1 MKFNSIWSQRKS
13 FHMNLQ
19 DLIRKKRDKG
29 TFSTHEI
36 KDLVQYAQDPKTPD
50 YQISALLMAIY
61 LNGMTA
67 DETSD
72 LTMAMAQGGQ
82 MIDLSHIEGVKVD
95 KHSTG
100 GVGDKTTLIV
110 APWVASLGI
119 PIAKFSGKGLGHTG
133 GTLDKL
139 SVFEG
144 FDYAL
149 SANTFVQNIVRHS
162 IAISGQTAEI
172 VPADRRMYALRD
184 LTATVDSIPLIA
196 SSIMSKKIASGAE
209 KIVLDVKVG
218 SGASINNMHEALALS
233 QQMVDIGHNLGRET
247 VAIITDMNTPLGAYI
262 GNALEVY
269 EAIEVLQ
276 GRGDERLCDLCL
288 EIARNMVQLAKKEW
302 STDKVTKS
310 LTDQIQNGAAFEKL
324 KELVSAQ
331 QGDMETLRK
340 PESLLEAEYQLTVYG
355 QESGIL
361 HNVDARIVGL
371 SSMIAGAGRKKKE
384 DAIDLTAGVILQEK
398 IGSEVQKGDILAI
411 IQGQKLEQVKEGQA
425 VLKNA
430 FSIDASDYT
439 PTPLIHRIIR
449 H

>member
-1 MKFNSIWSQRKS
+1 MSLQ
-13 FHMNLQ
+13 NL
-19 DLIRKKRDKG
+19 IKRKRDKES
-29 TFSTHEI
+29 FSTREI
-36 KDLVQYAQDPKTPD
+36 YDLVDYVQDTDTPD

-67 DETSD
+67 RETSD
-72 LTMAMAQGGQ
+72 LTLAMAEGGQ
-82 MIDLSHIEGVKVD
+82 MIELGNINGIKID

-110 APWVASLGI
+110 APWVAALGI
-119 PIAKFSGKGLGHTG
+119 PVAKFSGKGLGHTG

-144 FDYAL
+144 FDYTL
-149 SANTFVQNIVRHS
+149 SADRFIQNVRQHG

-218 SGASINNMHEALALS
+218 TGASIKNLEDALVLS
-233 QQMVDIGHNLGRET
+233 QQMVSIGHNLGRET
-247 VAIITDMNTPLGAYI
+247 IAIVTDMNTPLGTCV

-269 EAIEVLQ
+269 EAIEVLK
-276 GRGDERLCDLCL
+276 GGGDERLRTLCL
-288 EIARNMVQLAKKEW
+288 EIARNMVQLAKNTW
-302 STDKVTKS
+302 SSDKVRQA
-310 LTDQIQNGAAFEKL
+310 LEDQIRNGAAFEKL
-324 KELVSAQ
+324 KQLVTAQ
-331 QGDMETLRK
+331 QGDTRILTNAEDLLR
-340 PESLLEAEYQLTVYG
+340 AEHQLMVNAKT
-355 QESGIL
+355 EGIL
-361 HNVDARIVGL
+361 HGIDARTVGV

-384 DAIDLTAGVILQEK
+384 DVIDLTAGVILHK
-398 IGSEVQKGDILAI
+398 TPGSQVQKGDTLAI
-411 IQGQKLEQVKEGQA
+411 IQGQNMEMVRQGKAILED
-425 VLKNA
+425 A
-430 FSIDASDYT
+430 FSIDVSPYT
-439 PTPLIHRIIR
+439 PTPLIHQVIR